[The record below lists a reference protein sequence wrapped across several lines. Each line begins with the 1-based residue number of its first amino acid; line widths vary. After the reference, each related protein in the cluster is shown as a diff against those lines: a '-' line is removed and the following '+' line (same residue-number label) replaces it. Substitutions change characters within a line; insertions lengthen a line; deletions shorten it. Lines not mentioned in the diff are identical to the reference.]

1 MSEPS
6 RVFQEMRDSDRLRAN
21 MQQQAAGGLR
31 GAMADIYNALIA
43 RPMQQQQSMQPQHG
57 MSR

>member
-1 MSEPS
+1 
-6 RVFQEMRDSDRLRAN
+6 MRSSDQLRAQ
-21 MQQQAAGGLR
+21 MQQQAAGGLQ

-43 RPMQQQQSMQPQHG
+43 KPMQQQPMQPQHG